1 MEQIFYNIVLKD
13 NLTFCLCS
21 SPTLEIA
28 KKRLEQIKENEKQLQ
43 KYYNWKKLPRYKIIK
58 GAKM

>member
-28 KKRLEQIKENEKQLQ
+28 KKRLEQIKENDKQLQ
-43 KYYNWKKLPRYKIIK
+43 KYYNWKKLPQYKIIK

>member
-13 NLTFCLCS
+13 NLKFCLCS

-28 KKRLEQIKENEKQLQ
+28 KKRLEQIKENDKFLQ
-43 KYYNWKKLPRYKIIK
+43 KYYNWQKLPQYKIIK

>member
-13 NLTFCLCS
+13 NLKFCLCS

-28 KKRLEQIKENEKQLQ
+28 KKRLEQIKENDKQLQ
-43 KYYNWKKLPRYKIIK
+43 KYYNWKKLPQYKIIK